1 LKKTSEKTKQSL
13 IKNKMGSLSNLL
25 ALLIWPAL
33 VSLPLFLTHNENF
46 KSLFPT
52 EWYVSVSV
60 PNPSNNGQWPSPLG
74 LSLGIAAVVIGQV
87 VVLFYFTMWNAGW
100 FGELYPIEK
109 KGPPKYDYWTSMLH
123 HLKQP
128 EGFVLLGGYLI
139 FTWMFGLMPSSYYSF
154 SGGINWVQV
163 VEQLLIADFLEYVS
177 HRLEHSVSPSI
188 YQYIHKPHHK
198 FTNPKLFDAF
208 DGSLLD
214 TLCMVVVP
222 LFITTRLVNANVWT
236 YMTFGTLHANWLCLI
251 HSEYRHVWDRLFREF
266 GLGTA
271 ADHHVHHFVF
281 TKNYGHLFM

>member
-1 LKKTSEKTKQSL
+1 LNYFFQKTKQ
-13 IKNKMGSLSNLL
+13 KEDKMGLSSLLSV
-25 ALLIWPAL
+25 LIWPAI
-33 VSLPLFLTHNENF
+33 VSLPLFLTYEDNY
-46 KSLFPT
+46 KSFFSSEWLEVSPVFPT
-52 EWYVSVSV
+52 T
-60 PNPSNNGQWPSPLG
+60 NNVQWPSPLG
-74 LSLGIAAVVIGQV
+74 LTLGIITVIIGQMA
-87 VVLFYFTMWNAGW
+87 VLFYFTLWNAGW
-100 FGELYPIEK
+100 LGELYPVEK
-109 KGPPKYDYWTSMLH
+109 KGPPKYDYWSAMLH

-139 FTWMFGLMPSSYYSF
+139 ATWMFGLMPVSYYSF

-163 VEQLLIADFLEYVS
+163 IEQLLIADFLEYVS
-177 HRLEHSVSPSI
+177 HRLEHSFTSV

-214 TLCMVVVP
+214 TLFMVVVP
-222 LFITTRLVNANVWT
+222 LFITTRLVSANVWT

-251 HSEYRHVWDRLFREF
+251 HSEYRHIWDRLFRVF
-266 GLGTA
+266 CLGTS